1 MRMSGECWLVWGGI
15 RPLILAW
22 PGHVHMSLFLV
33 DLLSVL
39 FIFLIH
45 KTGDIFYVA
54 TWSL

>member
-1 MRMSGECWLVWGGI
+1 MSGERWLVWGGI

-39 FIFLIH
+39 LIFLIH
-45 KTGDIFYVA
+45 TSGDIFYVA